1 MSSSAPSASATVPLA
16 LEKQATLRSGDQL
29 SGAGLID
36 ADAAAG
42 IDAVA
47 ARYSVAVP
55 AGLAGL
61 IDADDPDDPI
71 ARQFIPSPEELID
84 GADELADPIGDG
96 VRSPVRGLVHRY
108 PDRVL
113 LMPTMACPVYCRY
126 CFRRERV
133 GRAAET
139 PSPDDMETAFAYI
152 ESHPEIREVI
162 LTGGDPLSLSD
173 RRLGAVLDRLDA
185 IPHLLNIRL
194 HTRAPVATPERITD
208 GFVETLQRG
217 KPVWMA
223 LHCNHPREL
232 TDAVAD
238 ACDRLVRGGIPLLSQ
253 TVLLRGVNDDVAI
266 LTELMRRFIALRI
279 KPYYLHHPDKA
290 RGTERFRLTL
300 DEGRALVDGLRG
312 HISGLCQPTY
322 VVDLPGGHGKVPVAN
337 AEKAPSGWQ
346 IADYQG
352 RTHTYRDD

>member
-1 MSSSAPSASATVPLA
+1 M
-16 LEKQATLRSGDQL
+16 RSGDQL
-29 SGAGLID
+29 AAAGLID
-36 ADAAAG
+36 RDAAAG

-55 AGLAGL
+55 SGLAGL
-61 IDADDPDDPI
+61 IDPDDPGDPI
-71 ARQFIPSPEELID
+71 ARQFIPSPDELID
-84 GADELADPIGDG
+84 STDELADPIGDAA
-96 VRSPVRGLVHRY
+96 RSPVRGLVHRY

-139 PSPDDMETAFAYI
+139 PTRDDMETAFAYI
-152 ESHPEIREVI
+152 EDHPEIREVI

-173 RRLGAVLDRLDA
+173 RRLGAVLDRLDE
-185 IPHLLNIRL
+185 IPHLLNIRI
-194 HTRAPVATPERITD
+194 HTRAPVATPARVTD
-208 GFVETLQRG
+208 GFVKILQRR

-223 LHCNHPREL
+223 LHCNHAREL

-238 ACDRLVRGGIPLLSQ
+238 ACDRLVRGGVPLLSQ
-253 TVLLRGVNDDVAI
+253 TVLLRGVNDDVETLAG
-266 LTELMRRFIALRI
+266 LMRRFIALKI

-290 RGTERFRLTL
+290 RGTARFRLTL
-300 DEGRALVDGLRG
+300 DEGRALVEALRG

-322 VVDLPGGHGKVPVAN
+322 VVDLPGGHGKVPALT
-337 AEKAPSGWQ
+337 AESDASDWLIK
-346 IADYQG
+346 DYRGQAH
-352 RTHTYRDD
+352 RYRDG